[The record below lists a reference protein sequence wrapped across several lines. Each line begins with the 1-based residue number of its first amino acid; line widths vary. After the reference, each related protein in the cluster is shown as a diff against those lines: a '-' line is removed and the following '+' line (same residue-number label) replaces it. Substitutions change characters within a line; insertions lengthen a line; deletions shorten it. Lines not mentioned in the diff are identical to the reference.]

1 MKMRDLLNIAMP
13 FKRSPREPGMV
24 MHRELMGWTGNPDPA
39 SGKTLRAVNGKE
51 LYGLPCA
58 RCGVYYAAEL
68 PSCPVCNSTERTPP
82 VLKPVWPIHVPRP
95 QPGVPAQEKIL
106 AGLAVINQELL
117 ATPSPGMTMA
127 RAT

>member
-1 MKMRDLLNIAMP
+1 MDGKP
-13 FKRSPREPGMV
+13 RSGI
-24 MHRELMGWTGNPDPA
+24 GKNPKG
-39 SGKTLRAVNGKE
+39 GKWEGTLRIALRPLWGVLRRGTAQ
-51 LYGLPCA
+51 LP
-58 RCGVYYAAEL
+58 GVQ
-68 PSCPVCNSTERTPP
+68 STERTPP

-95 QPGVPAQEKIL
+95 QPEVPAQEKIL